1 MVKKA
6 QFLAGGLLPLLC
18 GTFAAAEVFNPRE
31 YPKQVATC
39 KAVNRAEGK
48 DVDIEL
54 CEHLPYGI
62 RDEIGKRVTSQ
73 TMWT

>member
-54 CEHLPYGI
+54 CEH
-62 RDEIGKRVTSQ
+62 
-73 TMWT
+73 